1 MGFFTSYIECLL
13 AQGHQVD
20 IATNEADRKTPD
32 CYREWGC
39 AVYQVDTSRSP
50 LDRKNLKAIRQ
61 IKKLVTQQNYDI
73 VHCHTPVAAMCT
85 RIACR
90 KVRKNGTKVFYT
102 AHGFHFYKRAPL
114 KNWLLY
120 YPVEKVCSYF
130 TDVLITINREDYALA
145 QRKMKAGRVEYVPG
159 VGIDS
164 CYFCN
169 VQVDKSTKRQELGV
183 PENALLLV
191 SAGELNRNKNQEVV
205 IRALA
210 EIGDR
215 NVYYVIAGRGSNE
228 PNLQD
233 LIARLNLHEQVK
245 LVGYRSDIAQ
255 LYHAADVCVLSSIRE
270 GLGLAAIEGMACG
283 LPLIIADNRGTRD
296 FCENGVNALVCK
308 YDSAAEFA
316 SAIKK
321 MRDEPNIRQVFGER
335 NRQLSEKF
343 DVAHINEKMKKIY
356 GLSQEVTCEQ
366 LL

>member
-1 MGFFTSYIECLL
+1 
-13 AQGHQVD
+13 
-20 IATNEADRKTPD
+20 
-32 CYREWGC
+32 
-39 AVYQVDTSRSP
+39 
-50 LDRKNLKAIRQ
+50 
-61 IKKLVTQQNYDI
+61 
-73 VHCHTPVAAMCT
+73 MCT

-90 KVRKNGTKVFYT
+90 YVRKNGTKIFYT
-102 AHGFHFYKRAPL
+102 AHGFHFYKEAPL

-120 YPVEKVCSYF
+120 YPVEKICSYF

-145 QRKMKAGRVEYVPG
+145 WKKMKAGRVEYVPG

-164 CYFCN
+164 HYFCN
-169 VQVDKSTKRQELGV
+169 VQVDKGAKRRELGV

-210 EIGDR
+210 EMKDR

-228 PNLQD
+228 LHLRE
-233 LIARLNLHEQVK
+233 LIARLNLNEQVK
-245 LVGYRSDIAQ
+245 LLGYRSDIVQ

-270 GLGLAAIEGMACG
+270 GLGLAAIEGMACS
-283 LPLIIADNRGTRD
+283 LPLIVADNRGTRD
-296 FCENGVNALVCK
+296 FCENGWNALVCK
-308 YDSAAEFA
+308 HDSVTEFA
-316 SAIKK
+316 DAIRK
-321 MRDEPNIRQVFGER
+321 MRDDPNIRQVFGER

-356 GLSQEVTCEQ
+356 GLSQEVACEQ